1 MSVVYKEME
10 ASMDNNVESKIEHLY
25 QINTSFFQYMRHL
38 VEETLKTQPYHL
50 TPTKF
55 YILNYIASGTKY
67 MVADISNKLH
77 LTSGA
82 TTSLLN
88 QLEEESLIQRVRD
101 EKDRRV
107 VWVSLTDESK
117 QLVSMIT
124 EKRNVFLKDML
135 AALTVEEQEEYFRLL
150 NKMDALLCDKY
161 GFSY

>member
-1 MSVVYKEME
+1 
-10 ASMDNNVESKIEHLY
+10 
-25 QINTSFFQYMRHL
+25 
-38 VEETLKTQPYHL
+38 
-50 TPTKF
+50 
-55 YILNYIASGTKY
+55 

-117 QLVSMIT
+117 KLVSMIT
-124 EKRNVFLKDML
+124 EKRNGFLKDML

-150 NKMDALLCDKY
+150 NKMDALLSDKY
-161 GFSY
+161 GFLY

>member
-1 MSVVYKEME
+1 
-10 ASMDNNVESKIEHLY
+10 
-25 QINTSFFQYMRHL
+25 
-38 VEETLKTQPYHL
+38 
-50 TPTKF
+50 
-55 YILNYIASGTKY
+55 

-88 QLEEESLIQRVRD
+88 QLEEESLIKRVRD

-117 QLVSMIT
+117 KLVSIIT
-124 EKRNVFLKDML
+124 EKRNGFLKDML
-135 AALTVEEQEEYFRLL
+135 SALTVEEQEEYFRLL
-150 NKMDALLCDKY
+150 NKMDALLSDKY